1 MSSLFLLFA
10 NSIYVSTKIM
20 QTSGKR
26 ACSYFPECSLSYTKI
41 TQGESSS
48 KTGKL
53 RFTGLDIAE
62 PKLIF
67 YKDNAN
73 EWKESLLL
81 LSRVQL
87 ILYKDSPNPRIVS
100 VPDSENIRRTLF
112 F

>member
-1 MSSLFLLFA
+1 M
-10 NSIYVSTKIM
+10 
-20 QTSGKR
+20 
-26 ACSYFPECSLSYTKI
+26 
-41 TQGESSS
+41 QGESSS

-87 ILYKDSPNPRIVS
+87 ILYKDNANEWKESLLLLSRVQLILYKDSPKPRIVS

>member
-1 MSSLFLLFA
+1 
-10 NSIYVSTKIM
+10 M

-41 TQGESSS
+41 MQGESSS

-62 PKLIF
+62 P
-67 YKDNAN
+67 
-73 EWKESLLL
+73 
-81 LSRVQL
+81 RL
-87 ILYKDSPNPRIVS
+87 ILYKDNANPRIVS

>member
-1 MSSLFLLFA
+1 MQTV
-10 NSIYVSTKIM
+10 YVYYYYKIM
-20 QTSGKR
+20 QDECNGNTGKR
-26 ACSYFPECSLSYTKI
+26 SFTSLDT
-41 TQGESSS
+41 
-48 KTGKL
+48 
-53 RFTGLDIAE
+53 AE

-87 ILYKDSPNPRIVS
+87 ILYKDSPKPRIVS

-112 F
+112 FNLH

>member
-1 MSSLFLLFA
+1 M
-10 NSIYVSTKIM
+10 
-20 QTSGKR
+20 
-26 ACSYFPECSLSYTKI
+26 
-41 TQGESSS
+41 QGESSS

-62 PKLIF
+62 PRLIF

>member
-10 NSIYVSTKIM
+10 NSIYVS
-20 QTSGKR
+20 
-26 ACSYFPECSLSYTKI
+26 TKI

-81 LSRVQL
+81 LSRVPPVF
-87 ILYKDSPNPRIVS
+87 YKDTYNILLHPK
-100 VPDSENIRRTLF
+100 PDTSF
-112 F
+112 

>member
-10 NSIYVSTKIM
+10 NSIYVS
-20 QTSGKR
+20 
-26 ACSYFPECSLSYTKI
+26 TKI

-62 PKLIF
+62 PRLIL

>member
-1 MSSLFLLFA
+1 
-10 NSIYVSTKIM
+10 M

-41 TQGESSS
+41 TQGESNGMTVRRSLIS
-48 KTGKL
+48 Q
-53 RFTGLDIAE
+53 DIAE
-62 PKLIF
+62 PKLIL

>member
-1 MSSLFLLFA
+1 
-10 NSIYVSTKIM
+10 M

-41 TQGESSS
+41 MQGESNGMTVRRSLIS
-48 KTGKL
+48 Q
-53 RFTGLDIAE
+53 DIAE
-62 PKLIF
+62 P
-67 YKDNAN
+67 
-73 EWKESLLL
+73 
-81 LSRVQL
+81 RL

>member
-1 MSSLFLLFA
+1 M
-10 NSIYVSTKIM
+10 
-20 QTSGKR
+20 
-26 ACSYFPECSLSYTKI
+26 
-41 TQGESSS
+41 QGESSS

-87 ILYKDSPNPRIVS
+87 ILYKDKKKAYKLYILPI
-100 VPDSENIRRTLF
+100 
-112 F
+112 

>member
-10 NSIYVSTKIM
+10 NSIYVS
-20 QTSGKR
+20 
-26 ACSYFPECSLSYTKI
+26 TKI

-62 PKLIF
+62 PRLIL

-100 VPDSENIRRTLF
+100 VPDSENIRRTVF

>member
-1 MSSLFLLFA
+1 
-10 NSIYVSTKIM
+10 M

-41 TQGESSS
+41 MQGESSS

-62 PKLIF
+62 PRLIF

-87 ILYKDSPNPRIVS
+87 ILYKDSPKPRIVS

>member
-1 MSSLFLLFA
+1 M
-10 NSIYVSTKIM
+10 
-20 QTSGKR
+20 
-26 ACSYFPECSLSYTKI
+26 
-41 TQGESSS
+41 QGESSS

-62 PKLIF
+62 PRLIL

>member
-10 NSIYVSTKIM
+10 NSIYVS
-20 QTSGKR
+20 
-26 ACSYFPECSLSYTKI
+26 TKI

-62 PKLIF
+62 PRLIL

-81 LSRVQL
+81 LSRV
-87 ILYKDSPNPRIVS
+87 
-100 VPDSENIRRTLF
+100 
-112 F
+112 

>member
-1 MSSLFLLFA
+1 
-10 NSIYVSTKIM
+10 M

-26 ACSYFPECSLSYTKI
+26 ACSYFPECSISYTKI

-62 PKLIF
+62 P
-67 YKDNAN
+67 
-73 EWKESLLL
+73 
-81 LSRVQL
+81 RL
-87 ILYKDSPNPRIVS
+87 ILYKDSPTPRIVS

>member
-1 MSSLFLLFA
+1 M
-10 NSIYVSTKIM
+10 
-20 QTSGKR
+20 
-26 ACSYFPECSLSYTKI
+26 
-41 TQGESSS
+41 QGECSS

-53 RFTGLDIAE
+53 CFTGLDIAE
-62 PKLIF
+62 PKLIL

>member
-1 MSSLFLLFA
+1 
-10 NSIYVSTKIM
+10 M
-20 QTSGKR
+20 QGK
-26 ACSYFPECSLSYTKI
+26 
-41 TQGESSS
+41 SSS

>member
-1 MSSLFLLFA
+1 M
-10 NSIYVSTKIM
+10 
-20 QTSGKR
+20 
-26 ACSYFPECSLSYTKI
+26 
-41 TQGESSS
+41 QGESSS

>member
-10 NSIYVSTKIM
+10 NSIYVS
-20 QTSGKR
+20 
-26 ACSYFPECSLSYTKI
+26 TKI

-62 PKLIF
+62 PKLIL

-87 ILYKDSPNPRIVS
+87 ILYKDNASREQRHDGKTQSYQSGHCRAEAYLIQ
-100 VPDSENIRRTLF
+100 R
-112 F
+112 

>member
-1 MSSLFLLFA
+1 
-10 NSIYVSTKIM
+10 M

-41 TQGESSS
+41 MQGESSS

-62 PKLIF
+62 PKLIL

>member
-1 MSSLFLLFA
+1 
-10 NSIYVSTKIM
+10 M

-62 PKLIF
+62 PKLI
-67 YKDNAN
+67 
-73 EWKESLLL
+73 
-81 LSRVQL
+81 
-87 ILYKDSPNPRIVS
+87 LYKDSPNPRIVS